1 MRNKKEEGMSKD
13 GRDRGSTLGR
23 RGTRKGDDLAG
34 ASIFFGPDG
43 RLSDSDSKLCGA
55 FSSPELIGVNCN
67 SIKRE
72 RERSKGR
79 TCIFME
85 CKFSRFDWWFSMS
98 RFI

>member
-23 RGTRKGDDLAG
+23 KGTRKGDDLAG
-34 ASIFFGPDG
+34 ASIFFGQDG
-43 RLSDSDSKLCGA
+43 RLSDSGSKLCGA

-67 SIKRE
+67 SIKRG

-85 CKFSRFDWWFSMS
+85 CKFSRFDCWFSMS